1 MVLETFVLE
10 KQRAIVQ
17 QIVDRQVVDYWA
29 GNDPQFTIRELSD
42 VTRNLVLQL
51 SSYIAKQQAQPVA
64 LVEKTFEISVEVH
77 LPNSLWDWLKYTYFP
92 CSWQRWDWLRPK
104 LTRFFR
110 VQKEKIIA
118 TTDVEIVY
126 PKLRIAIPNEQLIIC
141 SGNIRWTR
149 REE

>member
-10 KQRAIVQ
+10 KGRAVVQ
-17 QIVDRQVVDYWA
+17 QIVNRQVVDCWA
-29 GNDPQFTIRELSD
+29 GNDLQLTVRELSD
-42 VTRNLVLQL
+42 VTRNLILQL

-77 LPNSLWDWLKYTYFP
+77 LPNSLWNWLKYTYFP
-92 CSWQRWDWLRPK
+92 SSWQRWDWLRPK

-126 PKLRIAIPNEQLIIC
+126 PKLRIAIPNEQLIIR

-149 REE
+149 MEE